1 MENELI
7 FQLNDLGNF
16 LIIQPIELEYEK
28 SNLDWDCN
36 WINCH
41 IKVKSGSFNGSYK
54 AELTTF
60 DFENF
65 KHDLNCIYN
74 NLNGKIEFKD
84 LEGYLTIN
92 IVGDGTGNFASQII
106 CNDRPG
112 IYSTELTF
120 ELGFDQTFIK
130 EMVYNLNEIT
140 KSFPIVGDYNK
151 NNYNI

>member
-1 MENELI
+1 MKVVKITGFSLGGIALVLYVSPYFFKDQINEGIKSVAEN
-7 FQLNDLGNF
+7 
-16 LIIQPIELEYEK
+16 Y
-28 SNLDWDCN
+28 
-36 WINCH
+36 
-41 IKVKSGSFNGSYK
+41 VKT
-54 AELTTF
+54 E
-60 DFENF
+60 
-65 KHDLNCIYN
+65 
-74 NLNGKIEFKD
+74 IEFKD

-92 IVGDGTGNFASQII
+92 IVGNGTGNFASQII

>member
-7 FQLNDLGNF
+7 FQLQDSGNF
-16 LIIQPIELEYEK
+16 LLIQPIELEYEK
-28 SNLDWDCN
+28 SNLDWDRN
-36 WINCH
+36 WIKCK
-41 IKVKSGSFNGSYK
+41 IKVNSGSFGGNYN

-65 KHDLNCIYN
+65 KSDLNFIYN
-74 NLNGKIEFKD
+74 DLKGKIEFKD

-92 IVGDGTGNFASQII
+92 IVGDGTGNFAAKII

-120 ELGFDQTFIK
+120 ELKFDQTHIK
-130 EMVYNLNEIT
+130 EMVHKLNEIT
-140 KSFPIVGDYNK
+140 KSFPIIGDYNK
-151 NNYNI
+151 NNYKI

>member
-28 SNLDWDCN
+28 SNLDWYCN

-65 KHDLNCIYN
+65 KHDLNRIYN

-92 IVGDGTGNFASQII
+92 IVGDGTGNFASKTI
-106 CNDRPG
+106 CNDRSG